1 MLALL
6 YFIDKMLKF
15 LKFNLFW
22 FLYAIGSI
30 LFSFTIFSN
39 WVLLICIWF
48 GLFFT
53 FRFTQLE
60 SKLSAQEQNLYSI
73 TIFLYPLVET
83 SLKWMIVNNA
93 IHNSGFWLNRLEHF
107 SGAIAVAIIFLPIY
121 LDIWKNL
128 KYWQNLIF
136 VISFICLVGNLNE
149 FLEYF
154 IRLQS
159 HLTDT
164 ERFAAYYWDTIY
176 DMMMNVM
183 GGFMGFVLL
192 QLNTEL
198 P

>member
-6 YFIDKMLKF
+6 YFIDKMLKL
-15 LKFNLFW
+15 LKINSLW
-22 FLYAIGSI
+22 FLYAICLI

-83 SLKWMIVNNA
+83 SLKWMIVNKV